1 MTWKGRGAISAVFR
15 FRPGENDAIL
25 ASGGISLRK
34 FVILLLV
41 VAMALGSLVGI
52 FMYAGMGVPG
62 QKDPFAD
69 IPVPVIRSNRF
80 ADFRGADLSKQ
91 DFKDQEGVFYTFTFD
106 TATKWPQGDKTPDMD
121 MPARILE
128 KGKYMGLGLSL
139 LSEKGIGGKGISVAV
154 IDKPIIREH
163 EVFQGNLNY
172 VEVLPEHAKMG
183 NTHFHG
189 AAVAGIL
196 AGKNGVAPE
205 ANLYYF
211 AVPDDMEP
219 YARYAEAM
227 GQILELQSI
236 LPKESKIRIVAIAH
250 GLDQSD
256 VAANTGGARDWSQAI
271 DRARQEGI
279 IVIYPGMPG
288 LAFTATG
295 CPPEK
300 DRDDPANYELWS
312 WSRAKRQVAEKLQTQ
327 GARTWDDARQLLK
340 SFLTQE
346 AGLDSLQA
354 EAIDTFIYTAYLYRD
369 YVDFEEWLKATL
381 SGSGQAIAIPADY
394 ITVPNVS
401 GPGQYTYYGAGG
413 LSWSTAYM
421 AGLAALGLQVKPDAT
436 EQELLQALWDS
447 ATPFYDESRLVSPAG
462 YIARLMGH

>member
-1 MTWKGRGAISAVFR
+1 
-15 FRPGENDAIL
+15 
-25 ASGGISLRK
+25 LRK

-41 VAMALGSLVGI
+41 AAMVLGSLVGI
-52 FMYAGMGVPG
+52 LIYAGIGVPG
-62 QKDPFAD
+62 QNDPFAD
-69 IPVPVIRSNRF
+69 VPAPVIRSNRF
-80 ADFRGADLSKQ
+80 ADFRGADLLQ
-91 DFKDQEGVFYTFTFD
+91 QNFKDQEGVFYTFTFD
-106 TATKWPQGDKTPDMD
+106 MATKWPQGDRMPDTD
-121 MPARILE
+121 LPARILE

-139 LSEKGIGGKGISVAV
+139 LSEKGITGKGISVAV
-154 IDKPIIREH
+154 IDKPILREH
-163 EVFQGNLNY
+163 EAFQGNLNY
-172 VEVLPEHAKMG
+172 IEVSPEHAKMG
-183 NTHFHG
+183 NTHFLG

-227 GQILELQSI
+227 GQILELQNT
-236 LPKESKIRIVAIAH
+236 LPKEGKIRIVAVAH

-256 VAANTGGARDWSQAI
+256 VAANTGGAKDWSQAI

-327 GARTWDDARQLLK
+327 GASTWDDAGKLLNA
-340 SFLTQE
+340 FLTE
-346 AGLDSLQA
+346 ETGLDSLQA
-354 EAIDTFIYTAYLYRD
+354 EAINTFVYTGYLYKD
-369 YVDFEEWLKATL
+369 YVNFEEWLKVTL
-381 SGSGQAIAIPADY
+381 AGSGQAIAIPADY
-394 ITVPNVS
+394 ITVPTVS

-436 EQELLQALWDS
+436 EQELFQALWDS
-447 ATPFYDESRLVSPAG
+447 ATPFYGELRLVSPTG
-462 YIARLMGH
+462 YIARLMGD